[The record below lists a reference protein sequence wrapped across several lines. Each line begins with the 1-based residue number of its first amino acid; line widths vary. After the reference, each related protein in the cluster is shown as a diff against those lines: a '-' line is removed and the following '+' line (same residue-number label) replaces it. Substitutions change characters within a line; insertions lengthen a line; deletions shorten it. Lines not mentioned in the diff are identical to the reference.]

1 MQIIIQNRVNY
12 SKNAELIESQQ
23 NTLAYYY
30 IILSFREILHGN
42 EERTAIIFLR
52 YYYYLAQ
59 KCTLENSS
67 SKKPFYSKMLRIGI
81 FGAGHL
87 GKIHIAQWLQIKNIS
102 LVGFY
107 DPDDAQASA
116 TIDQFKIPRYTD
128 IDKLI
133 AEVDAIDIISTT
145 TTHYELAKKCLHNG
159 KHVFIEKPL
168 ANTLEEG
175 MELVKLVKE
184 ANVKCQIGHVERYN
198 PAFLALSEYQLQPM
212 FIEAHRLSQFNPRGT
227 DVSVILDLMIHD
239 IDIVLCMVKSP
250 VKRIS
255 ASGVSVLSETAD
267 IANARIEFDNGC
279 VANLTS
285 SRISLKKMRK
295 MRIFQRDAYIGVDFL
310 EKKTEIIRLKDTDAP
325 MEMMDFPIELGNGA
339 TKVLSVQVPEIT
351 TSNAIKAELSEFAA
365 AISEDKSVRV
375 SVYDGY
381 QAMDVAHQILKKMS
395 LHNELHN
402 V

>member
-1 MQIIIQNRVNY
+1 
-12 SKNAELIESQQ
+12 
-23 NTLAYYY
+23 
-30 IILSFREILHGN
+30 
-42 EERTAIIFLR
+42 
-52 YYYYLAQ
+52 
-59 KCTLENSS
+59 
-67 SKKPFYSKMLRIGI
+67 MLKIGV

-87 GKIHIAQWLQIKNIS
+87 GKIHMQQWQQVEEAS
-102 LVGFY
+102 LIGFY
-107 DPDDAQASA
+107 DPDEAQAEVA
-116 TIDQFKIPRYTD
+116 IAKYQVKRYTD
-128 IDKLI
+128 MDSLI
-133 AEVDAIDIISTT
+133 EASDAIDIVSPT
-145 TTHYELAKKCLHNG
+145 TTHHDIAKRCLLNS

-168 ANTLEEG
+168 AHTLDEG
-175 MELVKLVKE
+175 MELVQLVKE

-198 PAFLALSEYQLQPM
+198 PAFLAVGEQLIQPM
-212 FIEAHRLSQFNPRGT
+212 FIEAHRLAQFNPRGT

-239 IDIVLCMVKSP
+239 IDIVLSLVKSP

-285 SRISLKKMRK
+285 SRISLKNMRK
-295 MRIFQRDAYIGVDFL
+295 MRLFQRDAYIGIDFL
-310 EKKTEIIRLKDTDAP
+310 DKKTEIIRMKAGSSP
-325 MEMMDFPIELGNGA
+325 AGMMDIPLETGNGE
-339 TKVLSVQVPEIT
+339 KKLISVEMPEIAPL
-351 TSNAIKAELSEFAA
+351 NAIRTELAEFAA
-365 AISEDKSVRV
+365 AIINDRPVRV

>member
-1 MQIIIQNRVNY
+1 
-12 SKNAELIESQQ
+12 
-23 NTLAYYY
+23 
-30 IILSFREILHGN
+30 
-42 EERTAIIFLR
+42 
-52 YYYYLAQ
+52 
-59 KCTLENSS
+59 
-67 SKKPFYSKMLRIGI
+67 MLKIGV

-87 GKIHIAQWLQIKNIS
+87 GKIHIGQWQQIENVS

-107 DPDDAQASA
+107 DPDDAQAAA
-116 TIDQFKIPRYTD
+116 TSTQFNLTRYTD

-133 AEVDAIDIISTT
+133 ADVDAVDIVSTT
-145 TTHYELAKKCLHNG
+145 SSHYEIAKKCLQNC
-159 KHVFIEKPL
+159 KHLFIEKPL
-168 ANTLEEG
+168 AHTLEEG
-175 MELVKLVKE
+175 LELVNLVKE

-198 PAFLALSEYQLQPM
+198 PAFLALGEQTMQPM
-212 FIEAHRLSQFNPRGT
+212 FIEAHRLAQFNPRGT

-295 MRIFQRDAYIGVDFL
+295 MRLFQRDAYIGIDFL
-310 EKKTEIIRLKDTDAP
+310 EKKTEIIRLKDDDAP
-325 MEMMDFPIELGNGA
+325 KAMMDFPIEMGNGEQ
-339 TKVLSVQVPEIT
+339 KILSIEQPEAPAI
-351 TSNAIKAELSEFAA
+351 NAIKTELSEFVSAVLD
-365 AISEDKSVRV
+365 DKPVRV

>member
-1 MQIIIQNRVNY
+1 
-12 SKNAELIESQQ
+12 
-23 NTLAYYY
+23 
-30 IILSFREILHGN
+30 
-42 EERTAIIFLR
+42 
-52 YYYYLAQ
+52 
-59 KCTLENSS
+59 
-67 SKKPFYSKMLRIGI
+67 MLKIGV

-87 GKIHIAQWLQIKNIS
+87 GKIHIQQWQQVADAELT
-102 LVGFY
+102 GFY
-107 DPDDAQASA
+107 DPDDAQAEA
-116 TIDQFKIPRYTD
+116 AIAKYQVKRYPD
-128 IDKLI
+128 MDSLI
-133 AEVDAIDIISTT
+133 EASDAIDIVSPT
-145 TTHYELAKKCLHNG
+145 TTHFDIAKKCLLTG

-168 ANTLEEG
+168 AHTLDEG
-175 MELVKLVKE
+175 MELVQLVKE

-198 PAFLALSEYQLQPM
+198 PAFLAVGEQLIQPM
-212 FIEAHRLSQFNPRGT
+212 FIEAHRLAQFNPRGT

-239 IDIVLCMVKSP
+239 IDIVLSLVKSP

-285 SRISLKKMRK
+285 SRISLKNMRK
-295 MRIFQRDAYIGVDFL
+295 MRLFQRDAYIGIDFL
-310 EKKTEIIRLKDTDAP
+310 DKKTEIIRMKAGGSPIGL
-325 MEMMDFPIELGNGA
+325 MDIPLETGNGE
-339 TKVLSVQVPEIT
+339 KKLISVEMPEIAPL
-351 TSNAIKAELSEFAA
+351 NAIKTELAEFAS
-365 AISEDKSVRV
+365 AIINDRPVRV

>member
-1 MQIIIQNRVNY
+1 
-12 SKNAELIESQQ
+12 
-23 NTLAYYY
+23 
-30 IILSFREILHGN
+30 
-42 EERTAIIFLR
+42 
-52 YYYYLAQ
+52 
-59 KCTLENSS
+59 
-67 SKKPFYSKMLRIGI
+67 MLKIGV

-87 GKIHIAQWLQIKNIS
+87 GKIHIQQWKEVEGVE

-107 DPDDAQASA
+107 DPDDEQAASA
-116 TIDQFKIPRYTD
+116 IEKYQVPRYED
-128 IDKLI
+128 IDALI
-133 AEVDAIDIISTT
+133 AAADAFDIVSTT
-145 TTHYELAKKCLHNG
+145 TTHYEMAKRCLLAC

-175 MELVKLVKE
+175 HELVTLVKE
-184 ANVKCQIGHVERYN
+184 ANVKCQVGHVERYN
-198 PAFLALSEYQLQPM
+198 PAYLALGEETLQPM
-212 FIEAHRLSQFNPRGT
+212 FIEAHRLAQFNPRGT

-239 IDIVLCMVKSP
+239 IDIVMHLVKSP

-285 SRISLKKMRK
+285 SRISLKNMRK
-295 MRIFQRDAYIGVDFL
+295 MRLFQRDAYIGIDFL
-310 EKKTEIIRLKDTDAP
+310 EKKSEIIRLKDEDGSKS
-325 MEMMDFPIELGNGA
+325 MMDIPLDMPNGDR
-339 TKVLSVQVPEIT
+339 KIISVQWPEV
-351 TSNAIKAELSEFAA
+351 SPANAIRAELAEFVN
-365 AISEDKSVRV
+365 AIENDKPVRV